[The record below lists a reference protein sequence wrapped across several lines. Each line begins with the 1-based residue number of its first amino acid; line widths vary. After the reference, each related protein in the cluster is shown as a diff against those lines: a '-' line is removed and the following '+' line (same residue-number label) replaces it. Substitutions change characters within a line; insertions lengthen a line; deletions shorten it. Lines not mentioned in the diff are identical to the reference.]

1 MSINITKKKID
12 KFKMKITIIGTGYVG
27 LVSGVCLA
35 SKGHDV
41 TCVDIREEVVI
52 NLNKGIPHIH
62 ENNLEEL
69 LKVVINNGNFIAT
82 TNLIMAL
89 ESAEIVLVAVGTP
102 SDEGEIDLT
111 QIESAAIEIGRFIKK
126 AKKYVSI
133 VLKSTVVPTTTDT
146 FVKNII
152 QKESGKSLG
161 EFGLGMNPEFLK
173 EGDAI
178 ADFNDPDRIVIGYED
193 NNTKELLKKMYEPW
207 DCDKLFVNTRTA
219 ELIKYSN
226 NTMLACLI
234 SMNNELANLAAIIG
248 NIDYL
253 DVIKGVS
260 LDKRWSPIVDGKRVT
275 PSILDYFIPG
285 AGFGGSCFPKDVQAI
300 RTQGESKGIK
310 MLMTNSILSTNENQ
324 PFRVIEML
332 EKLVPEKKLV
342 LLLGLAFKPNTD
354 DIRESSSIKILKQLL
369 TKNYKVVAHDPIAIK
384 NTSKE
389 IIHPNLK
396 LEFDW
401 RKVIHQFEVI
411 IIGTNWD
418 EYLEVKTFIN
428 HNPKEILIFDTKRLF
443 SNNEITK
450 QQYLTFGKS

>member
-1 MSINITKKKID
+1 MFINITKKKMD

-52 NLNKGIPHIH
+52 NLNNGIPHIH

-111 QIESAAIEIGRFIKK
+111 QIESAAIEIGRFIKQS
-126 AKKYVSI
+126 KKYVSV
-133 VLKSTVVPTTTDT
+133 VLKSTVIPTTTDT

-152 QKESGKSLG
+152 QKESGKSIG

-207 DCDKLFVNTRTA
+207 
-219 ELIKYSN
+219 Y
-226 NTMLACLI
+226 
-234 SMNNELANLAAIIG
+234 
-248 NIDYL
+248 
-253 DVIKGVS
+253 
-260 LDKRWSPIVDGKRVT
+260 
-275 PSILDYFIPG
+275 
-285 AGFGGSCFPKDVQAI
+285 
-300 RTQGESKGIK
+300 
-310 MLMTNSILSTNENQ
+310 
-324 PFRVIEML
+324 
-332 EKLVPEKKLV
+332 
-342 LLLGLAFKPNTD
+342 
-354 DIRESSSIKILKQLL
+354 
-369 TKNYKVVAHDPIAIK
+369 
-384 NTSKE
+384 
-389 IIHPNLK
+389 
-396 LEFDW
+396 
-401 RKVIHQFEVI
+401 
-411 IIGTNWD
+411 
-418 EYLEVKTFIN
+418 
-428 HNPKEILIFDTKRLF
+428 
-443 SNNEITK
+443 
-450 QQYLTFGKS
+450 